1 MESWGGLHLAEI
13 SRVTCHSAG
22 DLVSILQRSM
32 KKKKRKI
39 AYHDISLGNRTFS
52 ACVKIFQPE
61 KRCVLMRVLDENAAL
76 CPEK

>member
-1 MESWGGLHLAEI
+1 
-13 SRVTCHSAG
+13 
-22 DLVSILQRSM
+22 M